1 MRILLIG
8 ASGTIGGGIT
18 KALAGH
24 ELLTAGR
31 TSGAHQVDITNQ
43 ESIAALFKAVGQV
56 DAVVCAAGA
65 AKFAPLDQLAFEDY
79 RFSIHGKLM
88 SQVNLT
94 RLALP
99 HVADGGSITLTS
111 GILARQPMPG
121 GAAISMV
128 NAGLEGFVGAAA
140 LELPRGIRINV
151 VSPGWVSETLAAMK
165 MDPSRGAPAAAV
177 GKAYQKAVTGSMNGQ
192 VITAVGG

>member
-88 SQVNLT
+88 SQSEINYEKISDIWVPVKNLSNVTTPAGQMKVEMEFSNVKVNK
-94 RLALP
+94 
-99 HVADGGSITLTS
+99 
-111 GILARQPMPG
+111 GIG
-121 GAAISMV
+121 DEEFKI
-128 NAGLEGFVGAAA
+128 E
-140 LELPRGIRINV
+140 
-151 VSPGWVSETLAAMK
+151 
-165 MDPSRGAPAAAV
+165 
-177 GKAYQKAVTGSMNGQ
+177 
-192 VITAVGG
+192 